1 MASLRCKECDQEL
14 QGEDQD
20 HLEDSLRA
28 HYLGKNDGAHEYPG
42 KQQFREMYG
51 FTEEETSEQPQGSEE
66 DSTIET
72 DEQSPETDKTEQSG
86 DSEDLLG
93 VDEMEETDLD
103 DLIDETEEEID
114 SSEESTQSKGLDTA
128 VNQAWGRIFTIDLD
142 PEEEETA
149 EETDPFEW
157 VTEDDLT
164 EPPVGRRLKQLDD
177 RSLTALAIVL
187 YAPWHHTDDDPSYRD
202 LGTVFPYSR
211 DWVGERV
218 RAWRDGEFRDL
229 VADPRPWGGR

>member
-14 QGEDQD
+14 QGEDQEA
-20 HLEDSLRA
+20 LEDSLRA

-142 PEEEETA
+142 PEEEETSNIRKNLQGLA
-149 EETDPFEW
+149 ED
-157 VTEDDLT
+157 
-164 EPPVGRRLKQLDD
+164 VGLGQNAAHYYEEELKGQ
-177 RSLTALAIVL
+177 
-187 YAPWHHTDDDPSYRD
+187 TDDPRSQM
-202 LGTVFPYSR
+202 LGSLVLAAVLSASMRP
-211 DWVGERV
+211 
-218 RAWRDGEFRDL
+218 DL
-229 VADPRPWGGR
+229 VQKVKNRAEDGLE

>member
-1 MASLRCKECDQEL
+1 MASLICRECDQEL

-128 VNQAWGRIFTIDLD
+128 VYLPGAPPGHHGPRSSWVLDCRARPSLQNILPYLLVLHLALLERGDL
-142 PEEEETA
+142 ELQHSLVELSEHGIQ
-149 EETDPFEW
+149 
-157 VTEDDLT
+157 DLLDVRGLDCLLELLGV
-164 EPPVGRRLKQLDD
+164 EPG
-177 RSLTALAIVL
+177 
-187 YAPWHHTDDDPSYRD
+187 D
-202 LGTVFPYSR
+202 L
-211 DWVGERV
+211 
-218 RAWRDGEFRDL
+218 L
-229 VADPRPWGGR
+229 L